1 MDQFG
6 NTHQLFIDSQGGY
19 WMDSQQNIHSI
30 SEEGTAFFVNK
41 EDHKVKLEINN
52 HGAVGIREDNTVELV

>member
-1 MDQFG
+1 
-6 NTHQLFIDSQGGY
+6 
-19 WMDSQQNIHSI
+19 MDSQQNIHSI

-41 EDHKVKLEINN
+41 EDQKVKLEINN